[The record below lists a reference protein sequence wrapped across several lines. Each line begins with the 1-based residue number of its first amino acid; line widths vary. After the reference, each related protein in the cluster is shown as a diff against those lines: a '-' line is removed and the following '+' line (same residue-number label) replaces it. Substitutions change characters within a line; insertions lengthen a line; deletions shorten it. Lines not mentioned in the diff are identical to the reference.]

1 MEKVNHISVCHYTK
15 KARAMHK
22 QRIKLVCMSEYLR
35 RTHLEKEGAA
45 FVGNFKNSGPREN
58 ICFYLILINHQSL
71 RAHAE
76 HHICTADILS
86 TNQIY

>member
-1 MEKVNHISVCHYTK
+1 
-15 KARAMHK
+15 
-22 QRIKLVCMSEYLR
+22 MSEYLR
-35 RTHLEKEGAA
+35 RAHLEKEGAA

-86 TNQIY
+86 TNQIYTKDVHCSCPVMGSGGM